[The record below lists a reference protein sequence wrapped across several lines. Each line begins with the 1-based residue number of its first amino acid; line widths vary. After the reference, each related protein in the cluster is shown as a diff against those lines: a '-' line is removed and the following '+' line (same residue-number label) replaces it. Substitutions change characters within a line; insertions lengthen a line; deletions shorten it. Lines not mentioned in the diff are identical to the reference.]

1 MKDSLKG
8 AGASKR
14 LREDTAQGNSGG
26 RALGWNRW
34 TARGTL
40 LQTILANWAVIQD
53 LWDDILEGKVVSE
66 IRGQIILAQ
75 TQKQSFSFIF

>member
-1 MKDSLKG
+1 MEKKMKDSLKG

-26 RALGWNRW
+26 RALCSNRW

-40 LQTILANWAVIQD
+40 LQTILAN
-53 LWDDILEGKVVSE
+53 
-66 IRGQIILAQ
+66 
-75 TQKQSFSFIF
+75 

>member
-26 RALGWNRW
+26 RALCSNRW

-66 IRGQIILAQ
+66 IRGQIILVQ